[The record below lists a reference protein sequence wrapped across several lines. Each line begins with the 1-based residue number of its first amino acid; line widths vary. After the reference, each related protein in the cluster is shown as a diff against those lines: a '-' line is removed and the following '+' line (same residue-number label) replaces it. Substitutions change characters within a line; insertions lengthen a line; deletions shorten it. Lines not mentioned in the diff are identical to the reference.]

1 MPSDIRMPDGTII
14 RNVPDGTPR
23 AEIER
28 KWKIAASQKNPQRTA
43 PQSAVAGAGHG
54 LTFGFLD
61 ELGAVADTIGLP
73 SGEKRPTIWNGSS
86 FGDAWRA
93 NQRRNNEILKDAEKQ
108 NPKSYM
114 AGEVAGMIAPALI
127 TGGGSTAASG
137 GRLAARVP
145 RLARAARAVA
155 PAVAQGA
162 AYGAGSTNGGLGA
175 RARGAAEGAAWGLGG
190 DLAGRAVG
198 KVAER
203 IGRTAPVRRLAE
215 RGAQAVSKA
224 TGRNVRP
231 LPAPLTRP
239 ERTLSQALPDDM
251 AVVRQNVDDATSLG
265 LPFSL
270 ADADPKLRQLGGSV
284 ARFSPDGRAL
294 AEANYGARADDRS
307 FRAIQGVRDYL
318 HPPTDVKQVSDDIL
332 QYAQRKA
339 GPFYEDALEGGS
351 MAPLET
357 QFNNAF
363 NQTSKEVSEAAAEL
377 AAAQRGAT
385 VTSAQV
391 SRAGN
396 NVYGNARA
404 LPADRS
410 AQSAITAAERKL
422 AAAQAN
428 HQQVLSVLRRT
439 QEDAATDAPGAVW
452 SPRIQQFL
460 DDPIAKGGLSRGLE
474 IQRLEALAQGKPFN
488 PTEYAITGL
497 DETGQ
502 PIVGNVPNMRTLDSI
517 KKGLD
522 AIIDEYPKD
531 FKGKPILDERGRAV
545 QQVLKSY
552 RNEVD
557 AINPEY
563 GMARSVYQDAIKP
576 RDALNRG
583 FQSTGPQV
591 PARDLEKITSGMG
604 SKELAQFRAGYATS
618 LTDQIANASD
628 GTNPY
633 NLVAKGINRP
643 AKLQQLYP
651 DGYDQF
657 ARMRGLEDE
666 MAKTMTET
674 LGGSQTQPRGVQDQM
689 FQAGIGSDMADAGIQ
704 MLSGG
709 GLPGATRMLGSAA
722 RYVKD
727 RSSLGLLGAKR
738 KADAL
743 APSLF
748 DTNAQSV
755 QQLLEEL
762 SRRQMEQQLRRDAY
776 RRSLGLLGGPGA
788 VIGASG
794 SQ

>member
-1 MPSDIRMPDGTII
+1 MATEAELIAGIRAAD
-14 RNVPDGTPR
+14 R
-23 AEIER
+23 AGDS
-28 KWKIAASQKNPQRTA
+28 ASVRALGVALQRVRS
-43 PQSAVAGAGHG
+43 QAG
-54 LTFGFLD
+54 D
-61 ELGAVADTIGLP
+61 
-73 SGEKRPTIWNGSS
+73 KRPTS
-86 FGDAWRA
+86 FNQGVAEGFTKPVA
-93 NQRRNNEILKDAEKQ
+93 NMARIISRTNPILNALAALGISPVDGAENVIKAAFARS
-108 NPKSYM
+108 PKR
-114 AGEVAGMIAPALI
+114 
-127 TGGGSTAASG
+127 GSTAGKITGEVLGTLPTAFLPGGTGALASIGQGMAG
-137 GRLAARVP
+137 GALLSNMDDPREVARNVT
-145 RLARAARAVA
+145 RGAIGGFLGQQVGKRVVA
-155 PAVAQGA
+155 PI
-162 AYGAGSTNGGLGA
+162 
-175 RARGAAEGAAWGLGG
+175 
-190 DLAGRAVG
+190 
-198 KVAER
+198 AER

-215 RGAQAVSKA
+215 RGARAVSKA

-251 AVVRQNVDDATSLG
+251 AVVRQNVDDAATLN

-674 LGGSQTQPRGVQDQM
+674 LGGSQTQPRGVQDQI